1 MNTEQ
6 FTCLLDA
13 HGADPDRWP
22 EEQRAA
28 ALALCAASPSAHG
41 QWMAAKRLD
50 ALLAAARAPVPDP
63 ARQARIVAG
72 AVARLRAQA
81 ETLLDWRWLLLT
93 RPIGAAFA
101 ASLVA
106 GWLVGI
112 ELAESASTPLALAD
126 LRFEDLFL

>member
-6 FTCLLDA
+6 LACLLDT

-22 EEQRAA
+22 EGQRAA
-28 ALALCAASPSAHG
+28 ALALCAVSPVAHG

-50 ALLAAARAPVPDP
+50 AMLAAAKAPVPDS
-63 ARQARIVAG
+63 ARQTRIVAG
-72 AVARLRAQA
+72 AVARLRAQ
-81 ETLLDWRWLLLT
+81 TDTFLDWRWLFT
-93 RPIGAAFA
+93 RPVAAAFA

-112 ELAESASTPLALAD
+112 ELAESASTYLALAD

>member
-6 FTCLLDA
+6 FTRLLDT

-22 EEQRAA
+22 EPQRAP
-28 ALALCAASPSAHG
+28 ALALCAASPAAYA

-50 ALLAAARAPVPDP
+50 ARLAAGRAPVPDP

-72 AVARLRAQA
+72 AMARLRAQA
-81 ETLLDWRWLLLT
+81 EPMLDWRWLFT

-101 ASLVA
+101 ASLIA
-106 GWLVGI
+106 GWLIGS
-112 ELAESASTPLALAD
+112 ELAESASRSLSLAD